1 MRTVVALPEQGPRGI
16 EGRTANAAISAS
28 LYLPALDGLRFV
40 AFLLVYLH
48 HFTVFPGNPV
58 FGALQ
63 SRGWVGVEIFFVIS
77 AFLLFYLLAAEDTAT
92 GSINV
97 PAFYMR
103 RLLRVYPLMVG
114 FPLLMLAMYGLTRDG
129 LVGLLALASFTGN
142 FVTWIGSYA
151 PFPPYASHLW
161 TLSSEFQIYLII
173 PLAYLLYK
181 ALGQRN
187 FLVLVLACW
196 LICVVARLAFVLLG
210 AKHPIIWVT
219 PFLRMESVLM
229 GFALAIG
236 WLRGLPAWFVVLCLI
251 ASAALLVAGSN
262 VDDEGYG
269 LILLYPVCAVLAG
282 SMAWLVTCV
291 PMLRTLFSSR
301 FMIFMGKRSFGLYV
315 YHRIGY
321 VYAHSLAG
329 YFAVPVNDASGLA
342 LVAAIGLVFTT
353 AMAAVSYAFFEKPFL
368 TIKARFSS
376 IESRPI

>member
-1 MRTVVALPEQGPRGI
+1 MRTVLALTEAGPRGI
-16 EGRTANAAISAS
+16 EGRANATARAD

-48 HFTVFPGNPV
+48 HFTILPGNAV

-77 AFLLFYLLAAEDTAT
+77 AFLLFYLLAAEDAAT
-92 GSINV
+92 GNINV

-114 FPLLMLAMYGLTRDG
+114 FPLLMLATYGVTKDG

-142 FVTWIGSYA
+142 FAAWIGSYA

-173 PLAYLLYK
+173 PVAYLLYK

-187 FLVLVLACW
+187 FLVLVLAAW
-196 LICVVARLAFVLLG
+196 LICSVARLAFILLG
-210 AKHPIIWVT
+210 ARHPIIWVT

-236 WLRGLPAWFVVLCLI
+236 WLRGLSAWFAVLCLI
-251 ASAALLVAGSN
+251 ASAGLLVAGPN

-269 LILLYPVCAVLAG
+269 VIALYPVCAVLAG
-282 SMAWLVTCV
+282 SMAWLVTSV
-291 PMLRTLFSSR
+291 PALRALFSSR

-315 YHRIGY
+315 YHRLGY
-321 VYAHSLAG
+321 VYADTLAG
-329 YFAVPVNDASGLA
+329 YFAIPADQAGRLA
-342 LVAAIGLVFTT
+342 LVAGTGLVLTT
-353 AMAAVSYAFFEKPFL
+353 AMAVVSYAFFEKPFL
-368 TIKARFSS
+368 MMKARFSS
-376 IESRPI
+376 IESRPV